1 MVANR
6 IDHHHHNNRL
16 IRVASSRAI
25 ERSMLLVVEAM
36 ASIEEE
42 AETEAEAVVAV
53 AINSLEPASTRA
65 ATIET
70 VNIQAARAVVMFL
83 EVVASIEEE
92 DTKAAAVAEE
102 AADSSSLKA
111 VHLLGKRP
119 ECPARWCTRRCCRA
133 STSSQNT

>member
-1 MVANR
+1 
-6 IDHHHHNNRL
+6 
-16 IRVASSRAI
+16 
-25 ERSMLLVVEAM
+25 MLLVVEAM

-42 AETEAEAVVAV
+42 AETEAEVVAV

-111 VHLLGKRP
+111 VHLLEKRP

-133 STSSQNT
+133 GTSSQNT